1 MLQAIIF
8 DFDGV
13 IADSEPLHYAAF
25 RHVLAEERIPLTE
38 SQYYTDYIG
47 LDDKGC
53 FSAILTRHS
62 HILSPDVIANLIRR
76 KSIYF
81 NQHVTANLRLF
92 EGVVDFISMVAKRW
106 PLAIVSGALHDE
118 IEQILAGAELRA
130 AFQAIIS
137 AEDVNEGKPDPEGF
151 LKGLDALNR
160 SAGQPTMKPADCLVI
175 EDTIPGVDSA
185 RAAGMRCLAVT
196 NTSPREELTHADAVT
211 DSLAGYNIDALERKL
226 WDG

>member
-25 RHVLAEERIPLTE
+25 RHVLAEELIPLTE

-47 LDDKGC
+47 MDDKGC
-53 FSAILTRHS
+53 FSAVLTRHS
-62 HILSPDVIANLIRR
+62 RIPSPDVIADLIRR
-76 KSIYF
+76 KSTYF

-92 EGVVDFISMVAKRW
+92 EGVIDFIPMVAKRW
-106 PLAIVSGALHDE
+106 PLAIVSGALRDE
-118 IEQILAGAELRA
+118 IELILGGAKLRD
-130 AFQAIIS
+130 AFHAIIS
-137 AEDVNEGKPDPEGF
+137 AEDVNEGKPSPEGF

-160 SAGQPTMKPADCLVI
+160 LEGQPTVKPADCLVI
-175 EDTIPGVDSA
+175 EDTIPGVEGA

-211 DSLAGYNIDALERKL
+211 DSLANYDIDALERKL
-226 WDG
+226 WDE